1 MDSRTR
7 IAILLV
13 AVILGVNVTLSTRS
27 QQKRAA
33 AARAI
38 ADSVAAVMPA
48 RVDPPP
54 SPPEVAAPW
63 RSSAPA
69 LESSP
74 SGQSFIRATEPTAD
88 LVIETPLQRI
98 RISPVGAIV
107 REITLLRYKVADSD
121 SLVNL
126 VRSEAVAEESR
137 CLGLRLQASS
147 GHAIDLSGTLFEVT
161 GSHSSIRL
169 ETGAGPYSVELRAAA
184 GNGGAIIKRFTV
196 DPDRY
201 DFQVDLALE
210 RGAGIPE
217 IGSYAL
223 EWTAG
228 LPVTEASSS
237 DDVQSF
243 RVSALGD
250 QGIERKR
257 PDNFKKEESV
267 RLAGTIQW
275 TCMQSKYFMVA
286 LIPVDTKNGT
296 AELLGRAS
304 DHWMGM
310 RFMQPTPW
318 RSPVDR
324 YRVYAGPIT
333 LDRVRDLGVGLEAN
347 VELGW
352 RWIRPLSNLLL
363 ISMKGLRSF
372 ISNYGI
378 IIIILSA
385 LTKLVFWPLTEK
397 SFASMR
403 QLQEVQPMME
413 ELRRRYKDDPQ
424 ELNRQMMTLYKS
436 RKINPL
442 GGCLPIAIQS
452 PMFFALYSVLRSHIE
467 LRNAPFVGW
476 INNLAAPDVLFQLPA
491 TLPVIGNHIS
501 LLPLLMGGSMIWQ
514 SKLQSPSAMPAS
526 GPMAQQQLLMK
537 WLMPIMMT
545 FIFYKMPS
553 GLVIYWIVNTLM
565 SIVQQAQIN
574 RKFGPTKVLA
584 TAGAAATSGSGNVAT
599 GGNHGSKRRGSATD
613 RPGRIGSESR

>member
-13 AVILGVNVTLSTRS
+13 ALILGVNVTLSTRS

-33 AARAI
+33 AARAV
-38 ADSVAAVMPA
+38 ADSAATAMPA
-48 RVDPPP
+48 PSNPPP
-54 SPPEVAAPW
+54 TPEAATTWPTGTPAPDVASQGFVPATAP
-63 RSSAPA
+63 SAD
-69 LESSP
+69 
-74 SGQSFIRATEPTAD
+74 I
-88 LVIETPLQRI
+88 VIETPLQRI
-98 RISPVGAIV
+98 RVSPVGALV
-107 REITLLRYKVADSD
+107 REITLVGYERAESD

-126 VRSEAVAEESR
+126 VRNETGAEESR
-137 CLGLRLQASS
+137 CLGVVFQPRGGAP
-147 GHAIDLSGTLFEVT
+147 IDLSRSHFEVV
-161 GSHSSIRL
+161 GARSPIRL
-169 ETGAGPYSVELRAAA
+169 EAGSGPYALELRAAA
-184 GNGGAIIKRFTV
+184 AGGGLFIKRFTF
-196 DPDRY
+196 DPDHY

-210 RGAGIPE
+210 RGLGIPE
-217 IGSYAL
+217 IGSYTL

-228 LPVTEASSS
+228 LPLTEASPA
-237 DDVQSF
+237 DDLQSF
-243 RVSALGD
+243 RVSAQGD
-250 QGIERKR
+250 RGIERKR
-257 PDNFKKEESV
+257 PGNFKKEESA
-267 RLAGTIQW
+267 RLPGTIQW

-286 LIPVDTKNGT
+286 LIPLDTKNGT
-296 AELLGRAS
+296 AELLGRDS

-324 YRVYAGPIT
+324 YRVYAGPIA
-333 LDRVRDLGVGLEAN
+333 LDRIRDLGVGLEAN

-363 ISMKGLRSF
+363 ISMKGLSSF

-378 IIIILSA
+378 IIIIVSA

-397 SFASMR
+397 SFSSMR

-413 ELRRRYKDDPQ
+413 ELRRRYKDDPP

-436 RKINPL
+436 RKINPM

-476 INNLAAPDVLFQLPA
+476 IDNLAAPDVLFRLPT

-514 SKLQSPSAMPAS
+514 SKLQAPSAMPAS

-537 WLMPIMMT
+537 WMMPIMMT

-565 SIVQQAQIN
+565 SIVQQVQIN

-584 TAGAAATSGSGNVAT
+584 TAAAPSTSGGGNVAT
-599 GGNHGSKRRGSATD
+599 GGNHGSKRRGSAPD

>member
-1 MDSRTR
+1 MDRRTR

-13 AVILGVNVTLSTRS
+13 ALILGVNVTLSTRG
-27 QQKRAA
+27 QKKRAEAARAA
-33 AARAI
+33 ADSI
-38 ADSVAAVMPA
+38 AALAPIATQATPPPVA
-48 RVDPPP
+48 VDP
-54 SPPEVAAPW
+54 AAPVQAG
-63 RSSAPA
+63 STPFVTATAPA
-69 LESSP
+69 
-74 SGQSFIRATEPTAD
+74 GDF
-88 LVIETPLQRI
+88 VIETPLQHI
-98 RISPVGAIV
+98 RISRVGALV
-107 REITLLRYKVADSD
+107 SEVTLPGFELANSD

-126 VRSEAVAEESR
+126 IRPAAAAEEAR
-137 CLGLRLQASS
+137 CLGLVLQSGSTRL
-147 GHAIDLSGTLFEVT
+147 DLSNTLFDAPAVL
-161 GSHSSIRL
+161 SPLRL
-169 ETGAGPYSVELRAAA
+169 ESGSGPTAVEFRAEAI
-184 GNGGAIIKRFTV
+184 GGGTIVKKFTF

-201 DFQVDLALE
+201 DFHVDLALE

-217 IGSYAL
+217 IGSYTL
-223 EWTAG
+223 EWTGG
-228 LPVTEASSS
+228 LPLTEASAA
-237 DDVQSF
+237 DDLQSF

-257 PDNFKKEESV
+257 PGNFKKEQSA
-267 RLAGTIQW
+267 RLAGAIQW

-286 LIPVDTKNGT
+286 LMPVDNKNGT
-296 AELLGRAS
+296 AELLGRDA

-310 RFMQPTPW
+310 RLTQPTPW
-318 RSPVDR
+318 RTPVDR
-324 YRVYAGPIT
+324 YRVYAGPIAP
-333 LDRVRDLGVGLEAN
+333 DRIKELGVGLEAN

-363 ISMKGLRSF
+363 MCMKGLRSF

-378 IIIILSA
+378 IIILVSA

-452 PMFFALYSVLRSHIE
+452 PMFFALYSVLRSHID
-467 LRNAPFVGW
+467 LRNAPFFGW
-476 INNLAAPDVLFQLPA
+476 IDNLAAPDVLYRLPA
-491 TLPVIGNHIS
+491 TLPVIGNHVS
-501 LLPLLMGGSMIWQ
+501 LLPLLMGGTMIWQ
-514 SKLQSPSAMPAS
+514 SRLQSPSGMPAT

-537 WLMPIMMT
+537 WMMPIMMT

-565 SIVQQAQIN
+565 SIVQQVQIN
-574 RKFGPTKVLA
+574 RKFGPTPVLA
-584 TAGAAATSGSGNVAT
+584 TAGKPSTSGSGNVAT
-599 GGNHGSKRRGSATD
+599 GGNHGAKRRGRAAD
-613 RPGRIGSESR
+613 GPGRIGSETR